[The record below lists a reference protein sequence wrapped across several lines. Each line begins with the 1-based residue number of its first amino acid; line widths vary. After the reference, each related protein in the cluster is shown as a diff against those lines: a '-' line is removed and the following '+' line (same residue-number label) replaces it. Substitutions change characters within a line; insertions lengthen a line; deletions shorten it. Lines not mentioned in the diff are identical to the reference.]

1 MTVRAQD
8 DPSIG
13 NLLIAMMSSAGVTID
28 DESLARLIPLVERS
42 LADWPPL
49 TRAAS
54 PSLEPMGCGRWP
66 EPGS

>member
-1 MTVRAQD
+1 MTARAQD

-13 NLLIAMMSSAGVTID
+13 NLLIAIMSPAGVTID

-42 LADWPPL
+42 LADWPAL